1 MSAAGVRSTAAGL
14 RQCICNE
21 TRPAPYNES
30 MTLKSRL
37 QAWLAGSMTEADF
50 EQWYRALLP
59 RVYNFFR
66 FRVGNDSIAEDLT
79 SETIEKAWR
88 SRAHYRSDLSAFST
102 WMFTVARR
110 VAIDHYRRQRPSLR
124 IPEDVPSGDD
134 LEVAVQA
141 ADDIRHLSQLLA
153 ELPLRE
159 QEMFALKY
167 GAELPN
173 GHIARLFGLSESNTG
188 VILHRA
194 LQALRDKWDKQA

>member
-1 MSAAGVRSTAAGL
+1 
-14 RQCICNE
+14 
-21 TRPAPYNES
+21 

-37 QAWLAGSMTEADF
+37 QGWLAGSMTEADF

-66 FRVGNDSIAEDLT
+66 FRVGSDSIAEDLT

-88 SRAHYRSDLSAFST
+88 SRAQYRSDLSAFST
-102 WMFTVARR
+102 WLFTVARR

-134 LEVAVQA
+134 LEVAVQTA
-141 ADDIRHLSQLLA
+141 EDIKHLSQLLA
-153 ELPLRE
+153 ELPVRE

-167 GAELPN
+167 GAGLPN
-173 GHIARLFGLSESNTG
+173 GQIARLFGLSESNTG

-194 LQALRDKWDKQA
+194 LQVLRDKWNKQP